1 MSVKERI
8 KIYLKS
14 INLSITAFEESINVA
29 NGYVNSI
36 SKSIGVDKIELI
48 LENYPKLNLEWLLTG
63 KGDMLKDFFGS
74 NDFELRNKNTFLHDN
89 IEEIK
94 VPNISEKQ
102 YIIELQ
108 KDKIRTLENQLRDQE
123 QQIEQLKKEL
133 SLVSTSKVGSKSV

>member
-48 LENYPKLNLEWLLTG
+48 LENYQK
-63 KGDMLKDFFGS
+63 KKI
-74 NDFELRNKNTFLHDN
+74 N
-89 IEEIK
+89 I
-94 VPNISEKQ
+94 
-102 YIIELQ
+102 
-108 KDKIRTLENQLRDQE
+108 
-123 QQIEQLKKEL
+123 
-133 SLVSTSKVGSKSV
+133 